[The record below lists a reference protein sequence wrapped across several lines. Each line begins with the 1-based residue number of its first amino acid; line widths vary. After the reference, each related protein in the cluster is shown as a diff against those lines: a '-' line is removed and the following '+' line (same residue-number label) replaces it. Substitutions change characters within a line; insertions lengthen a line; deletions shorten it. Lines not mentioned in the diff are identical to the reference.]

1 MVSYFI
7 SINYIVIIIGNRT
20 WPKTIQS
27 DVGLVEYKVLARN
40 WIAKV
45 VQDEHKETWV
55 LEADPNI
62 ALWSSGQV
70 LDSKP
75 KTKD

>member
-1 MVSYFI
+1 MSYFI
-7 SINYIVIIIGNRT
+7 PINYIVIIIGNQT
-20 WPKTIQS
+20 WSKTNQS
-27 DVGLVEYKVLARN
+27 DVGIVEYKVLACN

-45 VQDEHKETWV
+45 VQDEHKETRV